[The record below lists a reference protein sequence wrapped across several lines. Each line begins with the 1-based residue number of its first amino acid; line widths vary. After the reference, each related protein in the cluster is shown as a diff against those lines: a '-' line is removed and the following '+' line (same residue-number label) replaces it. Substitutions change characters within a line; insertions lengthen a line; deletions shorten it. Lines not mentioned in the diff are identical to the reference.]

1 MPEFTLDDGG
11 RAAAGYR
18 GKGRDCVCR
27 AVAIATGRPYAT
39 VYSELA
45 EINAHMPLSKHRR
58 NKGAVGSATDRH
70 GIFTKSGLF
79 KDYMTALGFV
89 WTPAM
94 QIGSGCKVHLRADD
108 LPSGRLVVSLSKHCA
123 AVIDGVLYDTY
134 DCSRDGTRCV
144 YGYWKLTVT
153 APHRRPNAELRAS
166 FR

>member
-1 MPEFTLDDGG
+1 MPEFILDDGG

-45 EINAHMPLSKHRR
+45 EINAHMPLSKHCR

-79 KDYMTALGFV
+79 KDYMTALGYV

-94 QIGSGCKVHLRADD
+94 QIGSGCKVHLCADD
-108 LPSGRLVVSLSKHCA
+108 LPSGR
-123 AVIDGVLYDTY
+123 
-134 DCSRDGTRCV
+134 R
-144 YGYWKLTVT
+144 
-153 APHRRPNAELRAS
+153 RRPRSLKN
-166 FR
+166 